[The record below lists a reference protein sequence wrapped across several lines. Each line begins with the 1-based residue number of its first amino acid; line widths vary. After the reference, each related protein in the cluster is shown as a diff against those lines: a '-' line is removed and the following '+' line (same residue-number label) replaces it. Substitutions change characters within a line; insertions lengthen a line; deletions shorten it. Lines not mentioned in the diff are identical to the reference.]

1 MVESMTMSGPC
12 QIQIGPCQ
20 GHLSSASAE
29 IETCATVAV
38 ELQYALKGL
47 QGGE

>member
-1 MVESMTMSGPC
+1 MTMRGPG

-20 GHLSSASAE
+20 GYLSSASTE
-29 IETCATVAV
+29 IETCATAAV